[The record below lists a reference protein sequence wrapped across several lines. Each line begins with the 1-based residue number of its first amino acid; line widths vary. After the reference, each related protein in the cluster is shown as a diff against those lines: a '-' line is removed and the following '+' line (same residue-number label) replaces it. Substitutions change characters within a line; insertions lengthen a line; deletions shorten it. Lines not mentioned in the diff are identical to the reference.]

1 MFDFIRGLFK
11 PRRSFWVFV
20 ITDDYL
26 LGYHATSMYERALTS
41 GCTYDK
47 LNKLE
52 VLRRW
57 NPGDFQ
63 NGFISSPDNVK
74 SVIVGLFQEN
84 GLNNCYKHSATVIF
98 PKTTSSVHMKF
109 IVDVLKD
116 QGFKEVNVYNPEV
129 EISSPSKRTMTL
141 EERLSFVERL
151 KHTALID
158 EYPLYWDGIA
168 YDLLANEDLNYVS
181 LGCIHCGCDIV
192 EINYDMNAIF
202 PNTTGKGTI
211 YICPKCMKQQRHKR
225 RGTYKTAKQ

>member
-1 MFDFIRGLFK
+1 
-11 PRRSFWVFV
+11 
-20 ITDDYL
+20 
-26 LGYHATSMYERALTS
+26 
-41 GCTYDK
+41 
-47 LNKLE
+47 
-52 VLRRW
+52 
-57 NPGDFQ
+57 
-63 NGFISSPDNVK
+63 
-74 SVIVGLFQEN
+74 
-84 GLNNCYKHSATVIF
+84 
-98 PKTTSSVHMKF
+98 MKF

-202 PNTTGKGTI
+202 PNTKGKGTI